1 LSAQYKKQLWLSHLE
16 VLSVVLVNLYK
27 SQCYFAIMLQVTAF
41 VLVQQTLITSVL
53 RGMSVSQDYSS
64 NLLVPLTTAG
74 LASISLTLISI
85 IC

>member
-1 LSAQYKKQLWLSHLE
+1 LGAWYKKQLWLSHSE
-16 VLSVVLVNLYK
+16 VLSVVLVNFRK

-64 NLLVPLTTAG
+64 NLLVFLAMTG